1 MQKLLVSVCVSA
13 LTAIIAVESSRSIA
27 ADRGGVSVGRD
38 GVSVGGVNAGRDGA
52 SARSGG
58 ATATASR
65 EGASTRSGGATA
77 TASRDGTS
85 VGGSSVSSHDDG
97 SRGFVN
103 ARGDRQYDDLGSWM
117 EDLGRWWSGN
127 AAPADRTV
135 SSGSTSNSS
144 SEQVSEAEATS
155 SNGEPAVAEARN
167 SRVTGQ
173 N

>member
-38 GVSVGGVNAGRDGA
+38 GVSVGGVNAGRDGV
-52 SARSGG
+52 SA
-58 ATATASR
+58 
-65 EGASTRSGGATA
+65 RSGGATA